1 MAADG
6 AWAAGGNAIERVYMS
21 ETFTPAG
28 GPRLTEFLDALPVTT
43 RWVHHHRV
51 VWQTG
56 QQNAPE
62 GVGPMAHTHCSA
74 FVAAV
79 ALMLDIYLLRPPFHS
94 QQGLAN
100 AQADWFAGTGGHK
113 GPTALDSGWIPLG
126 ASGDDTALTDAV
138 TAAGAAQLVVAIY
151 RAPPAPQQHGH
162 VCIVRPPGISPPSD
176 DAGPDVISVGD
187 VNRSR
192 TSMRTAFHAH
202 PGAWPN
208 AIQLYAHH
216 TDLERD
222 SR

>member
-1 MAADG
+1 MPSHRLAD
-6 AWAAGGNAIERVYMS
+6 RP
-21 ETFTPAG
+21 TKC
-28 GPRLTEFLDALPVTT
+28 T
-43 RWVHHHRV
+43 RGCESDGSHSLRRI
-51 VWQTG
+51 
-56 QQNAPE
+56 
-62 GVGPMAHTHCSA
+62 
-74 FVAAV
+74 VAAV

-100 AQADWFAGTGGHK
+100 AQAEWFAGTGEHK
-113 GPTALDSGWIPLG
+113 GPTALDSGWVPLG

-138 TAAGAAQLVVAIY
+138 AAAGAAQLIVAIY
-151 RAPPAPQQHGH
+151 RGPPAPQQHGH

-208 AIQLYAHH
+208 AIQLYAHP

>member
-6 AWAAGGNAIERVYMS
+6 AWAAGANAIERSLY
-21 ETFTPAG
+21 ERNFYTGRRTAAD
-28 GPRLTEFLDALPVTT
+28 EFLDALPVTT

-79 ALMLDIYLLRPPFHS
+79 ALMLDMYLLRAPVHS

-138 TAAGAAQLVVAIY
+138 TAGGGSTRCSDLQSTACSSTAWACVHRATAWDQPAA
-151 RAPPAPQQHGH
+151 R
-162 VCIVRPPGISPPSD
+162 
-176 DAGPDVISVGD
+176 
-187 VNRSR
+187 
-192 TSMRTAFHAH
+192 
-202 PGAWPN
+202 
-208 AIQLYAHH
+208 
-216 TDLERD
+216 
-222 SR
+222 